1 MQIYKKPKESNNNNE
16 YLKMISFIKSDP
28 INNVCFECGE
38 KDPQYISINNAIFIC
53 KDCVVNHFSFSQE
66 ISQIII
72 NDLYSLNL
80 SEVKMLYLGGNRK
93 LIQYINFDYPGLKQ
107 LPPYILYKTL
117 AVDFYRKNIKFIING
132 GKRPIKPSVQF
143 AYNLLEDFGN
153 NNNLMNK
160 TEKNRDKYFNTELTT
175 IFEGKDENEEKDN
188 NEENKSVTENNKNNE
203 EIKEQKEDLEKKI
216 DSDITKNESTLFN
229 TPQKIINKENNNNNT
244 IINNSNSLFSKSF
257 QNEQNKNNNFHT
269 IINKYNNKNFLNEYK
284 NKILDEKNKEI
295 KDNSNINDEIKDNL
309 NINEEIKFNID
320 KNISEIVINN
330 EENENSSNFNFKS
343 SDINISGDDNTIK
356 IVKGYINDFSDIKSN
371 RENNCDSS
379 NSLIKEEINEIKEK
393 PIKMQ
398 IKNNNDTN
406 EVIIINN
413 NNKIK
418 NDINSNNKIIENN
431 NENNDDIRFSEK
443 LIKVNKRQKYNNSL
457 KENKKEK
464 YKSNKEKNEFD
475 DNNDDINYDDIK
487 ISKKNYDDNNKRI
500 IKENKSKKNIIVKNK
515 DYLSSE
521 EENEE
526 QDEEDEIKSE
536 KITYKKQPEE
546 KISKLNLTEIKPNNH
561 LRVRV
566 YSSKI
571 IEYNNSDIENNED
584 FCIKKKKTKKIINKK
599 ERTNKNATSKEI
611 IKKNSKKDLNKNDDF
626 FSKKSKVSS
635 GFINPLKYLQ
645 KSFQKKQNEKFEKKS
660 DSSEEEEEES
670 DEEEEINNK
679 RNRNK
684 KLKIKIRS
692 KRYNTYAENKAYHD
706 NSCSD
711 DEEFE

>member
-16 YLKMISFIKSDP
+16 YLKMTSSIKSDP

-72 NDLYSLNL
+72 NDLYALNL

-117 AVDFYRKNIKFIING
+117 AVDYYRQNLKFIING
-132 GKRPIKPSVQF
+132 GKRPIKPNNQF

-153 NNNLMNK
+153 NNYIMNK
-160 TEKNRDKYFNTELTT
+160 SEKKREKYFNSELTT
-175 IFEGKDENEEKDN
+175 IFEGKDENDEKDN
-188 NEENKSVTENNKNNE
+188 NEENKAVIENNKNIE
-203 EIKEQKEDLEKKI
+203 EIKEQKENLEKKI
-216 DSDITKNESTLFN
+216 DTDITKNESTLIN
-229 TPQKIINKENNNNNT
+229 TPQKNINKGNNNSAIINT
-244 IINNSNSLFSKSF
+244 SNSLFSKSF
-257 QNEQNKNNNFHT
+257 QNEQNKNNNFNT
-269 IINKYNNKNFLNEYK
+269 IINRYNNKNFVNEYK
-284 NKILDEKNKEI
+284 NKILDEGNEEI
-295 KDNSNINDEIKDNL
+295 KNNL

-330 EENENSSNFNFKS
+330 EENENSSNFNLKS

-371 RENNCDSS
+371 KENNCDSS

-393 PIKMQ
+393 SEKQ
-398 IKNNNDTN
+398 KIKNNNEINDL
-406 EVIIINN
+406 IIINN
-413 NNKIK
+413 DNKIK
-418 NDINSNNKIIENN
+418 NDIKSNKKIIENERKINDEMVFN
-431 NENNDDIRFSEK
+431 NKR
-443 LIKVNKRQKYNNSL
+443 IKVNKRQKYNNSF

-464 YKSNKEKNEFD
+464 YKSNIEENKY
-475 DNNDDINYDDIK
+475 DNNYDDINYDDIK
-487 ISKKNYDDNNKRI
+487 INLKNLNDNNNK
-500 IKENKSKKNIIVKNK
+500 IKNDNKSRKNKIVKKK

-521 EENEE
+521 EESEE
-526 QDEEDEIKSE
+526 KEEEDEIKSE
-536 KITYKKQPEE
+536 KIIYKKQPEE
-546 KISKLNLTEIKPNNH
+546 KISKLNLTEIKPNKY
-561 LRVRV
+561 LKARI

-571 IEYNNSDIENNED
+571 IENNNSDKENNED
-584 FCIKKKKTKKIINKK
+584 GSTKKKKTKKILNKK
-599 ERTNKNATSKEI
+599 ERTDKYVTSKEI
-611 IKKNSKKDLNKNDDF
+611 IKKNKKDLNKNDDF
-626 FSKKSKVSS
+626 FSKKSKFGS

-645 KSFQKKQNEKFEKKS
+645 KSFQKKQNEKFEKNS
-660 DSSEEEEEES
+660 DSSEGEEEES
-670 DEEEEINNK
+670 DDDEEIKNK

-684 KLKIKIRS
+684 KLKIKIQS
-692 KRYNTYAENKAYHD
+692 KRYNTFVDKKSYNENRY
-706 NSCSD
+706 SD

>member
-16 YLKMISFIKSDP
+16 YLKMTSSIKSDP

-80 SEVKMLYLGGNRK
+80 SEIKILYLGGNRK

-107 LPPYILYKTL
+107 LPPYMLYKTL
-117 AVDFYRKNIKFIING
+117 AVDYYRKYLKFIING
-132 GKRPIKPSVQF
+132 GKRPIKPNTQY

-153 NNNLMNK
+153 NYLINQ
-160 TEKNRDKYFNTELTT
+160 TEKNRGKYFNSELTT
-175 IFEGKDENEEKDN
+175 IFEGKDENDEKDN
-188 NEENKSVTENNKNNE
+188 NEENKAVIENNKNIE
-203 EIKEQKEDLEKKI
+203 EIKEKKEDLEKNN
-216 DSDITKNESTLFN
+216 DNDITKNESTLFN
-229 TPQKIINKENNNNNT
+229 TPQKNINKGNNNSAIINT
-244 IINNSNSLFSKSF
+244 SNSLFSKSF
-257 QNEQNKNNNFHT
+257 QKEQNKNNNFNT
-269 IINKYNNKNFLNEYK
+269 IINKYNN
-284 NKILDEKNKEI
+284 NKILVDRNEEV
-295 KDNSNINDEIKDNL
+295 KDNL

-320 KNISEIVINN
+320 KNISEIIINN
-330 EENENSSNFNFKS
+330 EENENSSNLNLKS

-371 RENNCDSS
+371 KENNCDSS

-393 PIKMQ
+393 PKKNQ
-398 IKNNNDTN
+398 IKNNNDIN
-406 EVIIINN
+406 NIIIINKD
-413 NNKIK
+413 NKIK
-418 NDINSNNKIIENN
+418 DNTKSKEKILENERKNNNDIIFGDK
-431 NENNDDIRFSEK
+431 R
-443 LIKVNKRQKYNNSL
+443 IKVNKRQKYNNSF

-464 YKSNKEKNEFD
+464 YKTNKDENELD
-475 DNNDDINYDDIK
+475 DNNDDIK
-487 ISKKNYDDNNKRI
+487 INKKNYNNNKRI
-500 IKENKSKKNIIVKNK
+500 KDENKPKKNIINRKK

-526 QDEEDEIKSE
+526 KEEEDEIKSE
-536 KITYKKQPEE
+536 KIIYKKQPEE

-561 LRVRV
+561 LKARI

-571 IEYNNSDIENNED
+571 IECKNSDKENNED
-584 FCIKKKKTKKIINKK
+584 YFTKKKKAKKIIDEK
-599 ERTNKNATSKEI
+599 ERIDKYITSKEI
-611 IKKNSKKDLNKNDDF
+611 IKKNDKKDLSKKNDF
-626 FSKKSKVSS
+626 FSKKPTFGS

-645 KSFQKKQNEKFEKKS
+645 KSFQKKQNEKFDKNS
-660 DSSEEEEEES
+660 DSSEEEEES

-679 RNRNK
+679 KKRNQ
-684 KLKIKIRS
+684 KLKIKIQS
-692 KRYNTYAENKAYHD
+692 KRYNTYVDNKSYNDICH
-706 NSCSD
+706 SD